1 MTQKENKCVKLGMWL
16 MVIFVTFP
24 LIILIITVQFVM
36 FVVYNLDKNNHPETQ
51 DLYIS
56 KYK

>member
-1 MTQKENKCVKLGMWL
+1 MCQAEH
-16 MVIFVTFP
+16 VTDGNLCHFSSNN
-24 LIILIITVQFVM
+24 LVQFVM

-51 DLYIS
+51 DLYFS